1 MPILK
6 VSDQAGRETAIHAAT
21 GRSVMEI
28 IRDAGITETFALCGG
43 CCACATCHVY
53 LDPTF
58 ADRLPP
64 MSPDEDALLDGSIH
78 RRETSRLSCQITFNE
93 TLDGLSAQIAPED

>member
-6 VSDQAGRETAIHAAT
+6 VSDRVGRETAIDAAT
-21 GRSVMEI
+21 GHSVMEI

-78 RRETSRLSCQITFNE
+78 RRANSRLSCQITFNE